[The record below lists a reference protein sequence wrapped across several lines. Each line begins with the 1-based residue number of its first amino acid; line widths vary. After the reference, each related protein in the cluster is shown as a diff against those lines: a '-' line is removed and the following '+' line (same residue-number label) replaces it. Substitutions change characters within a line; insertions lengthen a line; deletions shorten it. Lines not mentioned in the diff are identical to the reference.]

1 MPQLNGHF
9 DTPNGPKY
17 LQQLCKHFAHK
28 TEARFTETEG
38 RVSFGF
44 GTAHMSADDAGLS
57 VRFDLDAADTEDR
70 ARMVIDKH
78 LARFAFREGFEHM
91 TWQALA

>member
-1 MPQLNGHF
+1 MTQLTGQF
-9 DTPNGPKY
+9 DTANGSKY

-28 TEARFTETEG
+28 IEVTFSETKGTIRFE
-38 RVSFGF
+38 F
-44 GTAHMSADDAGLS
+44 GTAHVAADGVGLT
-57 VRFDLDAADTEDR
+57 VRFDLDSPDTEDR

-91 TWQALA
+91 VWQAAA